1 MAVNHQDIID
11 ATIRCAH
18 RVGLPAVT
26 INMIGK
32 EVGILGQG
40 LYNHFDSK
48 EDILQACFEHCQ
60 NQIGSLFRG
69 VEPDPDDDLETSA
82 KKLWFKYFNYFVDH
96 PAECAFYRHF
106 RELNH
111 PVHPVKEHDEPY
123 LKDLWRILDSLDEKY
138 GLFNNFSKKTFLYY
152 VRNVTPYL
160 ARAISD
166 GIKEDTAENR
176 ELMWLLAFNGLSLF
190 SPGNN

>member
-1 MAVNHQDIID
+1 MAVNHQDIIE

-48 EDILQACFEHCQ
+48 DDILLSCFEHCKK
-60 NQIGSLFRG
+60 QIGSLFSG
-69 VEPDPDDDLETSA
+69 MELDPEDDLEASA
-82 KKLWFKYFNYFVDH
+82 KKLWIKYFNYFVEH
-96 PAECAFYRHF
+96 PAECSFYRNF
-106 RELNH
+106 RELNRPIP
-111 PVHPVKEHDEPY
+111 PVHDHDEPY
-123 LKDLWRILDSLDEKY
+123 LKDLWRLLDQLDEKY
-138 GLFNNFSKKTFLYY
+138 GLFGKYSKKTFLYY
-152 VRNVTPYL
+152 VRNITPYL

-176 ELMWLLAFNGLSLF
+176 QQMWLLAFNGLSLF
-190 SPGNN
+190 SPENN